1 MRQKLNMSAAQG
13 LFLMAANG
21 KYMLKQSDV
30 LADVQDKHQDAD
42 GFLYLFYVE
51 ENIYG

>member
-1 MRQKLNMSAAQG
+1 MSAAQG